1 MFKLWHSPTS
11 SDSAG
16 LVTSQ
21 LFDQK
26 TFYEAFLRDLHK
38 CRNELVIESPFITTK
53 RMYSLLPALE
63 KLRKRGTKILINT
76 RNPLEHEYSYR
87 LQAEDAIASLQAIG
101 ARVLYTGG
109 HHRKLVVL
117 DRSILWEGSLNILS
131 QNDTSEIMRRIKS
144 QVLAQQMIDFLK
156 IEQYLVQ

>member
-1 MFKLWHSPTS
+1 MFRFLGFPSSSSPT
-11 SDSAG
+11 D
-16 LVTSQ
+16 LITSQ

-26 TFYEAFLRDLHK
+26 TFYEALLRDLHR
-38 CRNELVIESPFITTK
+38 CRNELIIESPFITTK
-53 RMYSLLPALE
+53 RIYSLLPTFE
-63 KLRKRGTKILINT
+63 KLRRRRIKILVNT
-76 RNPLEHEYSYR
+76 RDPLEHEYSYR
-87 LQAEDAIASLQAIG
+87 LQAEDAVARLQTLG
-101 ARVLYTGG
+101 VEVVYTGG

-144 QVLAQQMIDFLK
+144 PVLAQQMIDFLK